1 MEPTDSDFMRELM
14 TVFCG
19 EAEERLTT
27 IDQRLLAIE
36 QSADTTARADLL
48 ADLMRELHTLK
59 GSAGAV
65 NLPDV
70 SRLAHALETHFGE
83 LMHPGA
89 QLPAIVDRGY
99 RGLDVMRALIELG
112 SRGERSDSDVDAAI
126 AALRGTV
133 HAPPTEAS
141 NDAAAQVAHVQGVVG
156 AASALG
162 APVDE
167 TPAAANATVDVS
179 RRPDDLAG
187 IGHSPVAE
195 PQTSTATAAVPWMGP
210 EPPLAPAHAA
220 PVQTVA
226 PAFGAPGGEPAV
238 AAAAQMPPA
247 ARGRRNDGPDDVVR
261 LSTAKLDSLMARVG
275 ELVVT
280 RIGTGRR
287 TEEVRTL
294 QDAVAGW
301 DDAWRRVRPH
311 VAKVAAAAR
320 DEGGTSLTE
329 LISELQRLLPIF
341 EDGDAR
347 LTDISRQVG
356 DLRSGIEADERRLT
370 QVTADIENEVRR
382 TRMLS
387 VSSAFDPM
395 HRLVRD
401 LARDLGKEVILEVEG
416 GETEVDR
423 SVLEHIRSPL
433 THLIR
438 NAVDHGIESPDV
450 RETLGKPRRAT
461 IRLAA
466 TQRGGS
472 LMLAIAD
479 DGSGIDA
486 DAIREAAGRLGIVT
500 HDQLRIMSERDIL
513 RLIFRQSFSTSGA
526 VTDISGRGV
535 GLDVVRETVERLN
548 GMVDVASEPGAGTTF
563 TLSLPLSV
571 ATTQALLVEVSGMTY
586 ALPIGAVSRIVAAD
600 RDEIG
605 RAQGRE
611 MIVLED
617 GPVVLV
623 RLEDVL
629 QLTSD
634 EDHTTARRPV
644 IVLGSDERRLGI
656 AVDALIGTQD
666 VVVKPL
672 PRPLE
677 RVRHVAGATVLASGE
692 VVVVLNT
699 SDLVRSAVR
708 TAVRVERILERPG
721 SNAAASAST
730 GALGSGSVMVV
741 DDSIVTRMLEK
752 SILEAAGYSVHVA
765 ADGVEAIRALHVTPV
780 DVVVSDVNMPN
791 MDGLMLTQQIRADA
805 QLRHVP
811 IVLVT
816 SLDSPD
822 DQVRGMEAGADAYIV
837 KSSFS
842 QEGLLETVARLITIQ
857 RSRND

>member
-19 EAEERLTT
+19 EAEERLAT

-36 QSADTTARADLL
+36 QHADSEIHADLL

-83 LMHPGA
+83 LLQPGA
-89 QLPAIVDRGY
+89 QTTDIFDRGY
-99 RGLDVMRALIELG
+99 RGLDVMRALIAFGAGGDET
-112 SRGERSDSDVDAAI
+112 DCDVDAAI
-126 AALRGTV
+126 AALR
-133 HAPPTEAS
+133 
-141 NDAAAQVAHVQGVVG
+141 
-156 AASALG
+156 
-162 APVDE
+162 E
-167 TPAAANATVDVS
+167 TDVPATVDGVDAAEPVADRLS
-179 RRPDDLAG
+179 ADRVTSPVLDAGSAFSATPNVIPTLDDLQAASVFDDTAVTPPATVTVDWVG
-187 IGHSPVAE
+187 PDLQPMPVASQPATTVDSGRVE
-195 PQTSTATAAVPWMGP
+195 PGVPVP
-210 EPPLAPAHAA
+210 SPPSQPAS
-220 PVQTVA
+220 
-226 PAFGAPGGEPAV
+226 
-238 AAAAQMPPA
+238 A
-247 ARGRRNDGPDDVVR
+247 ARGRRADGVDDVVR

-287 TEEVRTL
+287 TEEVRAL
-294 QDAVAGW
+294 QDVISGW

-311 VAKVAAAAR
+311 VAKLAAAA
-320 DEGGTSLTE
+320 DGDGGTSLPE
-329 LISELQRLLPIF
+329 LIAEIQRLLPIF
-341 EDGDAR
+341 DEGDAR
-347 LTDISRQVG
+347 LCEMARQVG
-356 DLRSGIEADERRLT
+356 ELRSGIESDERRLT
-370 QVTADIENEVRR
+370 QVTADIEDEVRR

-401 LARDLGKEVILEVEG
+401 LARDLGKDVVLEVEG
-416 GETEVDR
+416 GDTEVDR
-423 SVLEHIRSPL
+423 SVLEQIRSPL

-438 NAVDHGIESPDV
+438 NAVDHGIEDPQV
-450 RETLGKPRRAT
+450 REAAGKPRRAT

-479 DGSGIDA
+479 DGSGLDVE
-486 DAIREAAGRLGIVT
+486 AIRHAATRRGLVT
-500 HDQLRIMSERDIL
+500 QDQLRIMSERDIL
-513 RLIFRQSFSTSGA
+513 RLIFRPSFSTTGT

-548 GMVDVASEPGAGTTF
+548 GMVDVASESGAGTTF

-571 ATTQALLVEVSGMTY
+571 ATTQALLVQVSGMTY
-586 ALPIGAVSRIVAAD
+586 ALPIGAVSRIVSAA

-634 EDHTTARRPV
+634 DDHVTARRPV
-644 IVLGSDERRLGI
+644 IVIGSDERRLGI

-677 RVRHVAGATVLASGE
+677 RVRHVAGATVLASGD

-721 SNAAASAST
+721 T
-730 GALGSGSVMVV
+730 GATAAVGHPSGNGSVMVV

-752 SILEAAGYSVHVA
+752 SILEAAGYTVHVA
-765 ADGVEAIRALHVTPV
+765 ADGVEAIRALQMTPV
-780 DVVVSDVNMPN
+780 DLVVSDVNMPN
-791 MDGLMLTQQIRADA
+791 MDGLVLTQQIRADTE
-805 QLRHVP
+805 LRHVP
-811 IVLVT
+811 IILVT

-842 QEGLLETVARLITIQ
+842 QEGLLETVGRLITIQ
-857 RSRND
+857 RSRNA

>member
-19 EAEERLTT
+19 EAEERLAT

-36 QSADTTARADLL
+36 QTADPASRGDLL

-65 NLPDV
+65 NLPDA
-70 SRLAHALETHFGE
+70 SRLAHALETHFGD
-83 LMHPGA
+83 LIQPGA
-89 QLPAIVDRGY
+89 PETAIFDRGY
-99 RGLDVMRALIELG
+99 RGLDAMRALIEAG
-112 SRGERSDSDVDAAI
+112 ARGETTEIDVDQTI
-126 AALRGTV
+126 AALRGIAV
-133 HAPPTEAS
+133 AQELPIPVADPPSAPAYDAS
-141 NDAAAQVAHVQGVVG
+141 LPQQDTADRIGAVVEVQVPVGVEDTAGPAGAASDDAPWIGPQPIVATLDAPQPVAADAAAQP
-156 AASALG
+156 SAPTAPG
-162 APVDE
+162 PAPV
-167 TPAAANATVDVS
+167 
-179 RRPDDLAG
+179 
-187 IGHSPVAE
+187 
-195 PQTSTATAAVPWMGP
+195 
-210 EPPLAPAHAA
+210 AA
-220 PVQTVA
+220 PRMRRSD
-226 PAFGAPGGEPAV
+226 GA
-238 AAAAQMPPA
+238 
-247 ARGRRNDGPDDVVR
+247 DDVVR

-287 TEEVRTL
+287 TEEVRAL

-301 DDAWRRVRPH
+301 DDAWKRMRPH
-311 VAKVAAAAR
+311 VVKLAAATHA
-320 DEGGTSLTE
+320 DDGASHTE
-329 LISELQRLLPIF
+329 LIAEVQRLLPIF
-341 EDGDAR
+341 EEGDAR
-347 LTDISRQVG
+347 LPEIARQVG
-356 DLRSGIEADERRLT
+356 ELRSGIEADERRLT
-370 QVTADIENEVRR
+370 QVTSDIEDEVRR

-401 LARDLGKEVILEVEG
+401 LARDLGKDVILEVEG
-416 GETEVDR
+416 GDTEVDR
-423 SVLEHIRSPL
+423 SVLEQIRSPL

-450 RETLGKPRRAT
+450 REGAGKPRRAT

-486 DAIREAAGRLGIVT
+486 DRIRDAAIQLGLVT
-500 HDQLRIMSERDIL
+500 QDQLRIMTERDIL
-513 RLIFRQSFSTSGA
+513 RLIFRPSFSTSGT

-586 ALPIGAVSRIVAAD
+586 ALPIGAVSRIVSAD

-617 GPVVLV
+617 GPVILV

-644 IVLGSDERRLGI
+644 IVIGSEERRLGI
-656 AVDALIGTQD
+656 AVDGLIGTQD

-672 PRPLE
+672 PKPLE

-708 TAVRVERILERPG
+708 TAVRVERILERPASSG
-721 SNAAASAST
+721 AASAAT
-730 GALGSGSVMVV
+730 PATSGGTVMVV

-752 SILEAAGYSVHVA
+752 SILEAAGYTVHVA
-765 ADGVEAIRALHVTPV
+765 ADGVEAIRALHITPV
-780 DVVVSDVNMPN
+780 DLVVSDVNMPN
-791 MDGLMLTQQIRADA
+791 MDGLVLTQQIRADSA
-805 QLRHVP
+805 LRQVP
-811 IVLVT
+811 VILVT

-857 RSRND
+857 RSRHA